1 MSWYYAENNDRRG
14 PIEDAAF
21 DELVRAGTITPA
33 TLVWREGM
41 ANWTAF
47 SESGYSAPEAASTPP
62 PVGGVEMGMCS
73 ESGRILPRSELV
85 EIDGRLVSA
94 EYKNVVLQRIREGV
108 GGGGVAEDPEV
119 IAQRIEA
126 AGWELSATSCVSRGW
141 AIVKANFWLCVG
153 ATFLVYLVVAA
164 AGMVPLGGL
173 IVQGP
178 LFGGLYWMILKL
190 IRGEP
195 AAVGDA
201 FQGFNRGWGQL
212 VGVTLVSGL
221 LALVCLLPGMFVFI
235 GAVASAKGA
244 DPQVGLLVTGGV
256 LGFVGML
263 VAVYLTVAWV
273 FALPLV
279 ADKLIPFW
287 PAMKLS
293 RRIVGMHWWQVF
305 GVIFLSGMLMF
316 GFMLVGVGILV
327 AIIAAAAA
335 SDNSGLAVSLGL
347 LVGLVMAF
355 GFFTLLPLMF
365 AALSVAYEDIFGAR
379 RAD

>member
-41 ANWTAF
+41 ANWAAF
-47 SESGYSAPEAASTPP
+47 SEAVYVPPIPTTPP
-62 PVGGVEMGMCS
+62 PAGGVEMGMCS

-94 EYKNVVLQRIREGV
+94 EYKNIVLQRIREGV
-108 GGGGVAEDPEV
+108 GGGGFAEDPET

-126 AGWELSATSCVSRGW
+126 AGWSLSATSCVGRGW
-141 AIVKANFWLCVG
+141 AIVKENFWLCVG

-190 IRGEP
+190 IRREP
-195 AAVGDA
+195 ASVGDA

-212 VGVTLVSGL
+212 VGVSLITTLLAGVCIIPGVAVMVGAGASKSDASMTLVGIGGL
-221 LALVCLLPGMFVFI
+221 LSVIGFI
-235 GAVASAKGA
+235 
-244 DPQVGLLVTGGV
+244 
-256 LGFVGML
+256 
-263 VAVYLTVAWV
+263 VAVYLMVGWSM
-273 FALPLV
+273 ALPLV
-279 ADKLIPFW
+279 ADKQIPFW

-293 RRIVGMHWWQVF
+293 RRIVGMHWGQVF
-305 GVIFLSGMLMF
+305 SVMFLSGLIMF
-316 GFMLVGVGILV
+316 GFMLVGIGIIV
-327 AIIAAAAA
+327 AIIAAASA
-335 SDNSGLAVSLGL
+335 SKDSGLAISLGL

-355 GFFTLLPLMF
+355 GFFTLLPLVF
-365 AALSVAYEDIFGAR
+365 SSLCVAYEDIFGAR
-379 RAD
+379 QAE

>member
-1 MSWYYAENNDRRG
+1 MSWYYAENNDRKG
-14 PIEDAAF
+14 PIEDADF
-21 DELVRAGTITPA
+21 DALVRAGTVTPA

-41 ANWTAF
+41 ANWTPFAQA
-47 SESGYSAPEAASTPP
+47 GYVAPEAATPP
-62 PVGGVEMGMCS
+62 PVGGVEMGVCS

-108 GGGGVAEDPEV
+108 GGGGFTEDPET

-126 AGWELSATSCVSRGW
+126 AGWSLSATSCVGRGW
-141 AIVKANFWLCVG
+141 AIVKENFWLTVG

-164 AGMVPLGGL
+164 AGMVPFGGL
-173 IVQGP
+173 VVQGP
-178 LFGGLYWMILKL
+178 LFGGLMWMILKL
-190 IRGEP
+190 IRREP

-212 VGVTLVSGL
+212 VGVSLVPSL
-221 LALVCLLPGMFVFI
+221 LAMICVLPGVAFFI
-235 GAVASAKGA
+235 GASASAGQGEPPVA
-244 DPQVGLLVTGGV
+244 MLAIGGL
-256 LGFVGML
+256 LGFVGLLAAIYFTIGWM
-263 VAVYLTVAWV
+263 

-279 ADKLIPFW
+279 ADKQMPFW

-305 GVIFLSGMLMF
+305 GVLFLSGLIMA
-316 GFMLVGVGILV
+316 GFMIVGIGIIV
-327 AIIAAAAA
+327 AIIAAASA
-335 SDNSGLAVSLGL
+335 SKDTGLAVSLGL
-347 LVGLVMAF
+347 LVGLAMAF

-365 AALSVAYEDIFGAR
+365 SALCVAYEDIFGERSAE
-379 RAD
+379 